1 MKRLMIAVL
10 MLFVSGCAQN
20 PQHVTFV
27 HQDAL
32 HKIEKEKPLSEVTE
46 KSPEKFSRPMAP
58 YGAQGGET
66 LKPAQLALLT
76 AVKKH
81 RQAGNLSLAASALE
95 RAIRI
100 NPRAVTPY
108 RLLADLSLE
117 QGELEVAAELARKAL
132 TLISTQGNPHYLMS
146 EKIKLIEVL
155 AAAQG
160 T

>member
-1 MKRLMIAVL
+1 MKRLMIAVF

-27 HQDAL
+27 HQNTL
-32 HKIEKEKPLSEVTE
+32 HKIEKEKPLSGVTE
-46 KSPEKFSRPMAP
+46 KLSRSMAS
-58 YGAQGGET
+58 YGAQDGEV
-66 LKPAQLALLT
+66 LKPAQLALL
-76 AVKKH
+76 AGVKKH

-100 NPRAVTPY
+100 NPQAVTPY

-132 TLISTQGNPHYLMS
+132 SLISKQGNPHYLMN
-146 EKIKLIEVL
+146 EKIKLMEVL

-160 T
+160 V

>member
-32 HKIEKEKPLSEVTE
+32 HKIEKEKPLSGVT
-46 KSPEKFSRPMAP
+46 EKFSRPMAP
-58 YGAQGGET
+58 YGAQGGEA

-132 TLISTQGNPHYLMS
+132 SLISTQGNPHYLMS